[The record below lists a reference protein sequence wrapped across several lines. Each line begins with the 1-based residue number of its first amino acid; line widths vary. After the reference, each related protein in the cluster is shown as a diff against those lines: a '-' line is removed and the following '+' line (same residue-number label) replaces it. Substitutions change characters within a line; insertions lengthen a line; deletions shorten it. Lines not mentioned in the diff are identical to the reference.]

1 MNTSAPDSQRGFG
14 AIMAIV
20 VLVILALFG
29 AAMVTVNTVQQTTSA
44 QDILAANAWQT
55 ARAGNEW
62 GLYKARN
69 KTDWN
74 AKTGE
79 NCDTGAR
86 SSTLDL
92 SAQTGFRVT
101 VTCTSQ
107 SYNEGETVDSK
118 LGTLVAKT
126 VRIYTILAVACNAAT
141 CPDKTAAVAN
151 PGYVERSRRVQITD
165 N

>member
-1 MNTSAPDSQRGFG
+1 MNRRPHLSQGGFG

-44 QDILAANAWQT
+44 QDLLAANAWQA

-69 KTDWN
+69 KSDWTTKAGDN
-74 AKTGE
+74 CETGSPSAE
-79 NCDTGAR
+79 
-86 SSTLDL
+86 LDL
-92 SAQTGFRVT
+92 RAQTGFLVT
-101 VTCTSQ
+101 VSCTPSQ
-107 SYNEGETVDSK
+107 IYNEGETVP
-118 LGTLVAKT
+118 GTAKT
-126 VRIYTILAVACNAAT
+126 VRVYSIIAVACNALA
-141 CPDKTAAVAN
+141 CPIWDAKSAN
-151 PGYVERSRRVQITD
+151 PGYVERSRWVQITD